1 MENEAADKRNIIIFS
16 SDLLPKSETF
26 ILAQGEGL
34 QRYTPYYLGIR
45 RVSDGLS
52 VPPQRSI
59 VIGRSKWAVLGKTQ
73 KVLFRLLKV
82 MPGLYTRLSELQ
94 PGLVHAHFGPNAIY
108 AMSIAKYLKVP
119 LIATFHGIDT
129 NPDQYLVQR
138 SYDHR
143 AYVRKRKKLMQYGRL
158 FIAVSEFMKSKLV
171 EKGFSPDSVIVHY
184 IGIDNKL
191 FRPDPTAERSP
202 VVLFAGR
209 LVEYKGCEYLIKAM
223 AKVQAVRP
231 DVKLVVVGDG
241 HLRASLERQAAAALQ
256 NYTFTGWQPPEKIRD
271 LMNRAKVFCAPS
283 FTISTRCSEAFGI
296 VFAEAQA
303 MGLPVVSFKTGGI
316 QEAVAHE
323 ETGFLAPERDWEKLA
338 EYILILFNNEQLW
351 TQFSHNGQRRVEA
364 KFNLARQTS
373 LLEGLYDS
381 VINKHNGGYDE

>member
-1 MENEAADKRNIIIFS
+1 MENEVADKRNVIIFS
-16 SDLLPKSETF
+16 SDLLPQSETF

-34 QRYTPYYLGIR
+34 QRYTPYYVGIR

-52 VPPQRSI
+52 VPPERTI
-59 VIGRSKWAVLGKTQ
+59 VIGRSKWAVAAKAQ

-82 MPGLYTRLSELQ
+82 MPGLYTRLSKLQ
-94 PGLVHAHFGPNAIY
+94 PMLVHAHFGPNSIY
-108 AMSIAKYLKVP
+108 AMSISKYLQVP
-119 LIATFHGIDT
+119 LIVTFHGVDT
-129 NPDQYLVQR
+129 NPDQFLIQR
-138 SYDHR
+138 SFVTRD
-143 AYVRKRKKLMQYGRL
+143 YVRNRKKLMQYGRL
-158 FIAVSEFMKSKLV
+158 FIAVSEFMKSKLI
-171 EKGFSPDSVIVHY
+171 EKGFSPESVIVHY

-191 FRPDPTAERSP
+191 FRRDPMVERSP
-202 VVLFAGR
+202 MVLFVGR

-223 AKVQAVRP
+223 AKVQALRP

-241 HLRASLERQAAAALQ
+241 ELRASLQRQAADALQ
-256 NYTFTGWQPPEKIRD
+256 NYTFMGWQTSEQVRD

-283 FTISTRCSEAFGI
+283 FTINARCSEAFGI

-316 QEAVAHE
+316 QEAVSHE

-338 EYILILFNNEQLW
+338 DYILIMFNNENLW
-351 TQFSHNGQRRVEA
+351 TQFSYNGQRRVED
-364 KFNLARQTS
+364 KFNLTRQNS

-381 VINKHNGGYDE
+381 VIQT